1 MLRPPPCFSF
11 FFLMI
16 RRPPR
21 STLFP
26 YTTLF
31 RSVCGRVSDEPCE
44 DSDRENPL
52 FVFQGFPNI
61 DFLEQKVEEVQIAL
75 QGYPPCSRRNL
86 PLRFA
91 VERGGRGEHL
101 QQNWRE
107 AKLPES
113 QTLRSVPQR

>member
-1 MLRPPPCFSF
+1 MI
-11 FFLMI
+11 FL
-16 RRPPR
+16 
-21 STLFP
+21 LVAV
-26 YTTLF
+26 
-31 RSVCGRVSDEPCE
+31 VCGRVSDEPCE

-75 QGYPPCSRRNL
+75 QGYPPCSRRNW

-113 QTLRSVPQR
+113 QTLRSVSQR